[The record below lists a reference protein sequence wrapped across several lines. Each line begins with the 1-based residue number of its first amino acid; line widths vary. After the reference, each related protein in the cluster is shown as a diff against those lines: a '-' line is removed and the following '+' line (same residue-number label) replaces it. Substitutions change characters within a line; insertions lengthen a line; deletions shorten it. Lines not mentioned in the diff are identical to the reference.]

1 MKLGDIK
8 IESLKLMFVNYNTDI
23 AITDLESYMQE
34 ENYAS
39 YLVNMTGAINRCFSS
54 IESKGVLPS
63 KAKVLKATDGL
74 ASGAFIRFDL
84 SELIDDFYAIDRVV
98 YENDNGEYDGDC
110 DYRLEE
116 NTLVLKKFDDDE
128 SYTVLYKP
136 SITRVTSLTDNSSE
150 LDIPENIASQIPYY
164 VKGDLYRDDEPNE
177 ASEARNWYEAAM
189 ESILSSRVSRI
200 NAVKNVYKQTED

>member
-136 SITRVTSLTDNSSE
+136 SITRVTSLTDNNSE

-189 ESILSSRVSRI
+189 ESILSSRVSRT